1 MYTKE
6 QILFEYSRVKNY
18 NLQKIVIKLFLKI
31 IGILIGVTITPLTL
45 IAHALNYRY
54 VNIFTERIGHLA
66 LEPDCLIKDSILN
79 QRLPLKWVILAPYG
93 KVANSHL
100 LSYWSTHFI
109 VIRSRVLCYLI
120 YYATLFGIGKI
131 NISSYINS
139 PRGSQLAYAINAL
152 WDNRPPILSL
162 SEKDLINGHEK
173 LLQLGIPESA
183 WFICIHA
190 REGKYSPID
199 EPIHQHRNSD
209 IATYIDAINEII
221 SRGGYVIRV
230 GDRNT
235 KQLPKIMGLIDY
247 ANSNLKSEMLDV
259 FLLANAKF
267 ILGDSSGVALIST
280 VFGVPCALVNMTPIT
295 STGILKKDIVI
306 HKLYFDQN
314 GCKLSLNDLRRIN
327 LANARSSSS
336 YQTQCIEIRDNSP
349 AEILRITIEMF
360 NRLENKCNDEPLIDT
375 NVSYLIDGDYSYG
388 TKSWIGEHF
397 LECNLSVYLQQNN
410 AKQNS

>member
-1 MYTKE
+1 MYTKG

-18 NLQKIVIKLFLKI
+18 SLQKIVIKLFTKI
-31 IGILIGVTITPLTL
+31 TGIFIGVTVSPLTL
-45 IAHALNYRY
+45 IAHVLGYRY
-54 VNIFTERIGHLA
+54 VNVFTERIGHLA
-66 LEPDCLIKDSILN
+66 IEPDSLIKESILN
-79 QRLPLKWVILAPYG
+79 QKTSLKWIILAPYG

-109 VIRSRVLCYLI
+109 IIRSRVLCYLI
-120 YYATLFGIGKI
+120 YYATLFGIGKK
-131 NISSYINS
+131 NISRYINS
-139 PRGSQLAYAINAL
+139 PHGSQLAYAINAL
-152 WDNRPPILSL
+152 WDKKPPILSL

-183 WFICIHA
+183 WFVCIHA
-190 REGKYSPID
+190 REGKYSPVD

-209 IATYIDAINEII
+209 ITTYLDAINEIT

-247 ANSNLKSEMLDV
+247 ANSKLKSEMLDV

-267 ILGDSSGVALIST
+267 ILGDSSGAALVGS

-295 STGILKKDIVI
+295 STGILKKDIFI
-306 HKLYFDQN
+306 HKLHFDQN

-327 LANARSSSS
+327 LANARNSSN
-336 YQTQCIEIRDNSP
+336 YHTQCIEIRDNSP
-349 AEILRITIEMF
+349 AEILEITIEMF
-360 NRLENKCNDEPLIDT
+360 NRLENKRNDEPLIDT

-388 TKSWIGEHF
+388 TKSRIGEHF
-397 LECNLSVYLQQNN
+397 LECNSSVYLQ
-410 AKQNS
+410 